1 MAWLKEKELTA
12 SQRRIRRDLISQLEA
27 KGLDKSY
34 YVDLVNDYIIM
45 LKTRDSLQEDIV
57 KRGTLVEYNNGGG
70 QSGFKKN
77 DSIDQFNKICDRMA
91 KHLDFL
97 GIKPSDI
104 IQEDDDDDL

>member
-1 MAWLKEKELTA
+1 
-12 SQRRIRRDLISQLEA
+12 
-27 KGLDKSY
+27 
-34 YVDLVNDYIIM
+34 M
-45 LKTRDSLQEDIV
+45 LRTRDSLQKDINE
-57 KRGTLVEYNNGGG
+57 RGTLVEYNNGGG

-77 DSIDQFNKICDRMA
+77 DSIDQFNKICDRMV